1 MTSGRYSLTC
11 LLVAEIEQHELADT
25 EKRGVISQ
33 WTAAFLVPVAYG
45 VVSPAFAAMFQVG
58 STFISLTE
66 LSWTGWKQKR
76 GRRKLSS
83 LSRYTA
89 WKQSYIHHAK
99 KEVTINTKERRSN
112 YTPSKRPVDRNKR
125 SIVRTCLP
133 SATLDRV
140 SAAGFFIAC
149 IYTQNLFLHCS
160 RNRAL

>member
-25 EKRGVISQ
+25 EKGGVISQ

-76 GRRKLSS
+76 GRKKLSS

-112 YTPSKRPVDRNKR
+112 LHSFEKARGSEQTQHSSYMPTFCDVRSSQSCGLLYRVYIHAKLIPS
-125 SIVRTCLP
+125 L
-133 SATLDRV
+133 
-140 SAAGFFIAC
+140 
-149 IYTQNLFLHCS
+149 
-160 RNRAL
+160 